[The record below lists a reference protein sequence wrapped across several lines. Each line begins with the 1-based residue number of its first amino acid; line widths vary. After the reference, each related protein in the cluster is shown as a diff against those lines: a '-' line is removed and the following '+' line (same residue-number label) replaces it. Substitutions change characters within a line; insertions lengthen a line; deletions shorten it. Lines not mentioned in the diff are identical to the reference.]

1 MPKECGWQAWRFEAG
16 RPRGRIG
23 PGSGCGGDE
32 APMRRVIG
40 LVLSVAALAVFAVAS
55 AQAQKQFGA
64 AGVLCSQYVKGARAS
79 DIVYHQASNWLLGYV
94 SGVNAAQSAGG
105 GAPVINLTNDQV
117 LKSAVDYCAANPS
130 ATIPSAAS
138 QWYATLPKTAPEPP
152 PQATREDNSIRLNL
166 EAPKMKPLLDRR

>member
-1 MPKECGWQAWRFEAG
+1 MTRMIVLTLPTAMLATL
-16 RPRGRIG
+16 I
-23 PGSGCGGDE
+23 STS
-32 APMRRVIG
+32 AP
-40 LVLSVAALAVFAVAS
+40 
-55 AQAQKQFGA
+55 AQKQFGA
-64 AGVLCSQYVKGARAS
+64 AGVLCSQYVKGARTS

-117 LKSAVDYCAANPS
+117 LKSAADYCAANPS
-130 ATIPSAAS
+130 ATIASAAS

-152 PQATREDNSIRLNL
+152 PQAAREDNSIRLNL

>member
-1 MPKECGWQAWRFEAG
+1 
-16 RPRGRIG
+16 
-23 PGSGCGGDE
+23 
-32 APMRRVIG
+32 MRRVIG
-40 LVLSVAALAVFAVAS
+40 LVLSVAALAVFGLAS

-94 SGVNAAQSAGG
+94 SGVNAAQSDGG

-130 ATIPSAAS
+130 ATIASAAS